1 MTALTS
7 LTMRELKKLWSSP
20 ILIIMTVVQPVLW
33 LGLFGKAFDVTGF
46 LSVPKDML
54 EGMPPF
60 VTAQFSKLVNEVL
73 QRLFGGTTDYFSYLA
88 TGMLAIVVLFT
99 SMQAGMSLIW
109 DRRTGFLEKLLAS
122 PIHRRTILTSK
133 VFYSVIRG
141 LLQALLVLFI
151 AVALGLDLSKAAPW
165 SFALTFIS
173 LFLLSLTLS
182 SLFMLASVRVKTWET
197 QMAMI
202 NLLNLPLMFASNTLA
217 PVSRL
222 PAWILPVVQINPV
235 TYANNIIRASLFSQ
249 FIAYSDLFILASYA
263 IIIFVICSILGPKAL
278 EEI

>member
-7 LTMRELKKLWSSP
+7 LTMRELKKLSNSP
-20 ILIIMTVVQPVLW
+20 ILIIMTVVQPILW

-46 LSVPKDML
+46 LTIPKDML

-60 VTAQFSKLVNEVL
+60 ITAQFSRLVNEAL
-73 QRLFGGTTDYFSYLA
+73 QRLFGGTADYFSYLA

-141 LLQALLVLFI
+141 LLQALLVFFI
-151 AVALGLDLSKAAPW
+151 AVALGLDLSNAAPW
-165 SFALTFIS
+165 SFALSFVS

-217 PVSRL
+217 PASRL
-222 PAWILPVVQINPV
+222 PEWILPVVQVNPV
-235 TYANNIIRASLFSQ
+235 TYANNVIRASLFNQ
-249 FIAYSDLFILASYA
+249 LIAYSDLLVLASYA
-263 IIIFVICSILGPKAL
+263 IIMFTVCSLIGPKAL
-278 EEI
+278 EEV